1 MSKSIAEE
9 KQRLREKIWR
19 EMEEAGV
26 AAFPLP
32 CWGRIPNFV
41 GADEAAERLCQI
53 EEWKRAKVVFVNPDS
68 PQRKVRENALKDGK
82 ILIMAS
88 PRLQRG
94 FILLDPAKVRGKEH
108 LASTIKGA
116 FRYGV
121 EVQDFPR
128 PDLIVEG
135 SVAVDLEGHRLGK
148 GHGYG
153 DTEIE
158 IIKRRFGEIPV
169 ATTVHD
175 IQVVDKV
182 PFEAKDE
189 KVSIIVTPTRIIRV
203 NRHLQKT
210 RGA

>member
-1 MSKSIAEE
+1 MSEITKE

-19 EMEEAGV
+19 EMEKSGV

-41 GADEAAERLCQI
+41 GAEAAADKLRQL
-53 EEWKRAKVVFVNPDS
+53 EEWKKAKVVFVNPDS

-88 PRLQRG
+88 PRLKRG
-94 FILLDPAKVRGKEH
+94 FILIDPAKVRGKECF
-108 LASTIKGA
+108 ASTIRGA
-116 FRYGV
+116 FQFRV
-121 EVQDFPR
+121 ETQEFPK

-135 SVAVDLEGHRLGK
+135 SVAVDLHGHRLGK

-153 DTEIE
+153 DVEIKILE
-158 IIKRRFGEIPV
+158 SKFGEIPV

-175 IQVVDKV
+175 MQVVENV
-182 PFEAKDE
+182 PFEEKDK
-189 KVSIIVTPTRIIRV
+189 KVSLIITPTRVIRV
-203 NRHLQKT
+203 APQLQKI
-210 RGA
+210 

>member
-1 MSKSIAEE
+1 MSRSITKE
-9 KQRLREKIWR
+9 KQELREKIWR
-19 EMEEAGV
+19 QMEQSGV
-26 AAFPLP
+26 ATFPFP

-41 GADEAAERLCQI
+41 GAEEAAEKLRQL

-88 PRLQRG
+88 PRLQKG
-94 FILLDPAKVRGKEH
+94 FILIKPSKVRGKEQ

-116 FRYGV
+116 FKYGIA
-121 EVQDFPR
+121 VQNFPK

-153 DTEIE
+153 DMEIE
-158 IIKRRFGEIPV
+158 ILRKRFGKIPV

-175 IQVVDKV
+175 MQVVERV

-203 NRHLQKT
+203 ALEQ
-210 RGA
+210 